1 MSEQV
6 LKQILKEVEDL
17 ETNINFI
24 QSCPPASQTMSASI
38 KYIINTHE
46 PFIEINKSNKWDNK
60 WDNKWYN
67 NWYNNW
73 YNYSKI
79 HT

>member
-1 MSEQV
+1 MHEHA
-6 LKQILKEVEDL
+6 LKQIEKQIEKLQTDIE
-17 ETNINFI
+17 II
-24 QSCPPASQTMSASI
+24 QSCPPASQTMNDSI

-46 PFIEINKSNKWDNK
+46 PFIEINKSNKWYNK

-67 NWYNNW
+67 KWYNNW